1 MTEKTFNE
9 PLGYQLAQTC
19 KAHRN
24 KAGSLLAPIGLH
36 TGQELILAHL
46 GNEDGQTQSELVD
59 VLCVQPATITKSLDR
74 LEAAGLV
81 RRRSDFE
88 DGRVSRIHLTER
100 GRSIQQQIEQ
110 VWQEMETISFGV
122 LTDEERATLRRL
134 LLKVRENL
142 TR

>member
-1 MTEKTFNE
+1 MTEKTLNE
-9 PLGYQLAQTC
+9 PLGYQLAQVC

-46 GNEDGQTQSELVD
+46 GNADGRTQSELVD

-74 LEAAGLV
+74 LETAGLV
-81 RRRSDFE
+81 QRRSDAE
-88 DGRVSRIHLTER
+88 DRRVWRIHLTER

>member
-1 MTEKTFNE
+1 MTEKTLVE
-9 PLGYQLAQTC
+9 PLGYQLVQVC

-24 KAGSLLAPIGLH
+24 KAVSLLAPIGLH
-36 TGQELILAHL
+36 PGQELILSHL

-59 VLCVQPATITKSLDR
+59 LSCVQPATMTKSLDR
-74 LEAAGLV
+74 LANAGLV
-81 RRRSDFE
+81 QRRSDSE
-88 DGRVSRIHLTER
+88 DSRVSRIYLTVK
-100 GRSIQQQIEQ
+100 GRSIQQKIEQ
-110 VWQEMETISFGV
+110 VWQEMEAISFGA